1 MTKIDLYMKKL
12 ADGGIANDT
21 LGSSFWGTNPIGWV
35 ANPIGGA
42 VGFFAGKPTE
52 ERLEKWDKKPGLSWL
67 PGVGQYRKVRKI
79 MDATENKMP
88 RGVLVAEHFG
98 PAAQLL
104 ALSLVGGN
112 VGAKAGGP
120 LGAVIGAGI
129 GSTIPSM
136 ANAIGTLIGKAKK
149 RRTEKEQA
157 EADNNQSLTAT
168 WLLPGYA
175 GYTKARRMPSI
186 TRREDIRNAK
196 AEKQSQR
203 LNNE

>member
-1 MTKIDLYMKKL
+1 MSKIDTYMKKL

-21 LGSSFWGTNPIGWV
+21 LGSSVWGTNPVGWV
-35 ANPIGGA
+35 ANPIGG
-42 VGFFAGKPTE
+42 VMGFLAGKPTE
-52 ERLEKWDKKPGLSWL
+52 ERLEKWDKRPELSWL

-79 MDATENKMP
+79 LDVSENKMP
-88 RGVLVAEHFG
+88 RGVFVAEHLG

-104 ALSLVGGN
+104 ALSLVGGA
-112 VGAKAGGP
+112 VGVTAGGP
-120 LGAVIGAGI
+120 LGAVIGAGV
-129 GSTIPSM
+129 GSAIPAT
-136 ANAIGTLIGKAKK
+136 ANAIGTLIGEAKK

-168 WLLPGYA
+168 WLLPGYT
-175 GYTKARRMPSI
+175 GYTRARRMPSI

>member
-1 MTKIDLYMKKL
+1 MSKIDTYMKKL

-21 LGSSFWGTNPIGWV
+21 LGSFFWGTNPIGWV

-52 ERLEKWDKKPGLSWL
+52 ERLEKWDKQPELSWF
-67 PGVGQYRKVRKI
+67 PGVGQYRKVRKNL
-79 MDATENKMP
+79 DVTENKMP
-88 RGVLVAEHFG
+88 RGTFAAEHLG

-104 ALSLVGGN
+104 ALSLVGGV
-112 VGAKAGGP
+112 VGATAGGP
-120 LGAVIGAGI
+120 LGAVIGAGV
-129 GSTIPSM
+129 GSTIPVT
-136 ANAIGTLIGKAKK
+136 ADAIGTLIGKARK

-157 EADNNQSLTAT
+157 EADSKQNLTAT

-175 GYTKARRMPSI
+175 GYTRARRMPSI